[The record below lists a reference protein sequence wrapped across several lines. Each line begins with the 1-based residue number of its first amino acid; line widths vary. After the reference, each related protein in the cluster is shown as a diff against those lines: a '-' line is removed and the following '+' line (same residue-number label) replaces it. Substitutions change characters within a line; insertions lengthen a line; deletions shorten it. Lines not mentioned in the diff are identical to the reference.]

1 MVMLH
6 DDDDTDDDTAI
17 PQQRRTVEEG
27 DETEVN
33 EGKQQRTRLIIYEEA
48 MHLLHH
54 RFQS

>member
-33 EGKQQRTRLIIYEEA
+33 EGKQRTRLIIYEEA

>member
-6 DDDDTDDDTAI
+6 DDDDNDTEL
-17 PQQRRTVEEG
+17 PKQRRTVEEG

-33 EGKQQRTRLIIYEEA
+33 EGKQRTRPIIYEEA
-48 MHLLHH
+48 MHLLQH